1 MIINF
6 VSNNVYYDSRILRT
20 CKALKNQK
28 NYNKIE
34 ICGLITTSN
43 TKTCT
48 IEGIKTTL
56 IGLKTKSISLK
67 IFRILKYIEW
77 HLIAVNRY
85 KNQSIEVVH
94 CHDYDTLLIGIHKT
108 TK

>member
-20 CKALKNQK
+20 YKALKNQ

-34 ICGLITTSN
+34 ICGLNTTSN

-48 IEGIKTTL
+48 IEGVKTTL

-67 IFRILKYIEW
+67 VFRIFKVY
-77 HLIAVNRY
+77 
-85 KNQSIEVVH
+85 
-94 CHDYDTLLIGIHKT
+94 
-108 TK
+108 